1 MTGDEAQD
9 TVQDPAL
16 ADAVEDTPEVDDD
29 TEEGLLAAIEQSLE
43 DINLGFDYE
52 VLNVLDDE
60 EARPPQIEPLK
71 NQLGTTISAR
81 LFSLANSV
89 HYGKLRS
96 GHITNFVDVVKHLG
110 TETTKSTAIFIALM
124 GLSDTA
130 QTREVFARN
139 YGTSQLA
146 DIIAGQLGMS
156 GNIRSRVA
164 LGGLFLE
171 IGRIIIM
178 LYGEKTGREIDTAF
192 IERHQR
198 HIGTKVIETF
208 ALPEVLSAIISQPH
222 FTFIKKESLGTLA
235 IVHMSHSLVQTSFME
250 HGKLVFQSSMP
261 DPEGVIYKST
271 VGSVISTHFQIMG
284 LGSYLNVIA
293 TPHTEQEKRLLE
305 KYAEHDQHQ

>member
-9 TVQDPAL
+9 TVQDPAP

-60 EARPPQIEPLK
+60 EARPPHIEPLK

-164 LGGLFLE
+164 S
-171 IGRIIIM
+171 GRAVS
-178 LYGEKTGREIDTAF
+178 GDRQD
-192 IERHQR
+192 H
-198 HIGTKVIETF
+198 HH
-208 ALPEVLSAIISQPH
+208 ALRRKDRS
-222 FTFIKKESLGTLA
+222 
-235 IVHMSHSLVQTSFME
+235 
-250 HGKLVFQSSMP
+250 
-261 DPEGVIYKST
+261 
-271 VGSVISTHFQIMG
+271 
-284 LGSYLNVIA
+284 
-293 TPHTEQEKRLLE
+293 
-305 KYAEHDQHQ
+305 